1 MSDTVQEFRER
12 ERKWKSWSSLR
23 GITYVVEITEAE
35 RDALLAHID
44 KLEAEIVG
52 YAEALASSKEAN
64 GKKTKRLNVARY
76 ERNKLEAEN
85 QRLRD
90 RVDGL
95 EEELETRL
103 IEEGKFNIMAIWE
116 SLKNEHPEVVGMR
129 VFPNGDAWRIEG
141 IDATEALEADDE

>member
-1 MSDTVQEFRER
+1 MGQRLSAVEGTMSDPVQEIRER
-12 ERKWKSWSSLR
+12 
-23 GITYVVEITEAE
+23 AE
-35 RDALLAHID
+35 QDDTCRDAHILLAHID